1 MMTNLYKIENL
12 ENLLQCTICHQRFQ
26 TPKVLEC
33 QHTFCLSCLQN
44 IYDTENQT
52 LICPICQRNIKLTEN
67 LNELANNLLIIN
79 LIDIQPIK
87 AKCSSCQKI
96 EILTLCEHCNCT
108 ICTNCNE
115 KHVDD
120 IRKSIKITLKE
131 LENKNQNELKIS
143 IHKSFKTIRNDINN
157 QFQNIRQQYNS
168 NLLEKQID
176 ILKQLEFYEQDLL
189 IQIENDLNVLEQS
202 KLEIIRNNIHLN
214 RCKTESELNNL
225 LTRSSNIQYHLR
237 EKFVECISY
246 LNSIEISLQYDQSQ
260 LNEINQLCHSF
271 QLSTSDTDE
280 NLEPIDITLRTFL
293 NQDYKCRI
301 RLDKTINELKEIFGK
316 QENVDPNKIIITKI
330 NNYFDEFDNNR
341 TLKSYNC
348 DSTSILMIY
357 LRK

>member
-67 LNELANNLLIIN
+67 LNELENNLLIIN

-108 ICTNCNE
+108 ICINCNE

-131 LENKNQNELKIS
+131 LENTNQNELKIS

-157 QFQNIRQQYNS
+157 QFQNIRQQHNS

-189 IQIENDLNVLEQS
+189 
-202 KLEIIRNNIHLN
+202 
-214 RCKTESELNNL
+214 
-225 LTRSSNIQYHLR
+225 
-237 EKFVECISY
+237 
-246 LNSIEISLQYDQSQ
+246 
-260 LNEINQLCHSF
+260 
-271 QLSTSDTDE
+271 
-280 NLEPIDITLRTFL
+280 
-293 NQDYKCRI
+293 
-301 RLDKTINELKEIFGK
+301 
-316 QENVDPNKIIITKI
+316 
-330 NNYFDEFDNNR
+330 
-341 TLKSYNC
+341 
-348 DSTSILMIY
+348 M
-357 LRK
+357 